1 MSERHIKQERNLRYV
16 QMVTPRYTNYFIEE
30 YFRYKHHNPNDVMS
44 RYVILQ
50 EAARYKSDKTI
61 EFLYKVNA
69 SERNYHFRYFAF
81 QALQK
86 FGEIVRFH
94 KNRKGK
100 KRPGDIDVFDKI
112 ETPEKL
118 LNLIYNSQMEQNK
131 TYDVFIS
138 HSYKDC
144 TKLLELKAMLN
155 SDNLNVYLDWV
166 CDRGALKRELTNAD
180 TANVIT
186 KRLEKSSAL
195 LYVYTDASSYSQWA
209 PWELGYFYALGK
221 TIYVLFNIEKDTNI
235 PSYLDLY
242 HKVIIKDDHVVS
254 EQNGT
259 SLYNLIESDINQKQK
274 ENEKENY

>member
-1 MSERHIKQERNLRYV
+1 
-16 QMVTPRYTNYFIEE
+16 
-30 YFRYKHHNPNDVMS
+30 
-44 RYVILQ
+44 
-50 EAARYKSDKTI
+50 
-61 EFLYKVNA
+61 
-69 SERNYHFRYFAF
+69 
-81 QALQK
+81 
-86 FGEIVRFH
+86 
-94 KNRKGK
+94 
-100 KRPGDIDVFDKI
+100 
-112 ETPEKL
+112 
-118 LNLIYNSQMEQNK
+118 MEQNK

-274 ENEKENY
+274 RK